1 MTIILMGVSGSGKT
15 TVGRLLAQNIEGVF
29 QDADWF
35 HPSVNIT
42 KMSQGEPLTDRDREP
57 WLDIL
62 SNAIHH
68 WSQEEKP
75 YILACSALKQKYRDR
90 LQQDNPK
97 VKLVYLK
104 GSKSLI
110 LSRMQNR
117 KDHFMPSA
125 LLDSQFAALEEP
137 QNALIV
143 KIDPSPEDIAAEI
156 RDRLHYP

>member
-15 TVGRLLAQNIEGVF
+15 TIGRLLAQKMEGVF

-35 HPSVNIT
+35 HPSRNIE

-62 SNAIHH
+62 GNAIQH
-68 WSQEEKP
+68 WNQEKIP

-90 LQQDNPK
+90 LQQDNEG
-97 VKLVYLK
+97 VTWVYLK

-110 LSRMQNR
+110 LQRTR
-117 KDHFMPSA
+117 ERTDHFMPSS
-125 LLDSQFAALEEP
+125 LLDSQFTTLEEP

-143 KIDPSPEDIAAEI
+143 SIDSSPDAIASAICEG
-156 RDRLHYP
+156 LS